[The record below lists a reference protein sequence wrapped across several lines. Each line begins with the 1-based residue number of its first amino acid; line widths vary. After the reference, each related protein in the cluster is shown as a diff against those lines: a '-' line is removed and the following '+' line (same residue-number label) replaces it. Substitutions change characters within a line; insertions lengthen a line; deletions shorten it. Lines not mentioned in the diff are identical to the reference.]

1 MLNSL
6 FSTLALARVGGSQL
20 FNAIAC

>member
-6 FSTLALARVGGSQL
+6 FSTLALARSGGSQL